1 MDLVDLFQRIGLAIA
16 IGAAVGVERHWRDR
30 AEPEGARTAG
40 IRTFTLIGM
49 TGGLAGL
56 LETAIGGTPA
66 PGLIV
71 AAFLLSLTVVM
82 LRFALIQARAEHSVS
97 ATTVIAAIT
106 TFALG
111 ALAVLGDTVIAS
123 AGGAAIVTVLASREF
138 LHGAIRRLTW
148 VELRSAVVLLAMS
161 FVLLPLIPATPY
173 GPFGGV
179 SPRSLLILVILL
191 ASVSFIG
198 YVAVRLLGSGQG
210 YLVAGAVG
218 GLVSSTA
225 TTVTFARQSVSGMPA
240 QAAAGGAVAA
250 GAVSLVRTGLLV
262 AALAPSLVSA
272 LLPPLLVSGGVMMA
286 CAVLFIRR
294 DVSHA
299 GAEPPANPFELIQVV
314 KMALLITVVAF
325 VARASSQIFG
335 DGGLYVVSALSALAD
350 VDAAT
355 VTVAGMAAQLT
366 TAVAINA
373 IGIAVAANLV
383 AKVAY
388 GAATGSRSFLLM
400 LALATTL
407 AIAAGLIAAFVAQLP

>member
-1 MDLVDLFQRIGLAIA
+1 MDLVDLFQRLGLAIA
-16 IGAAVGVERHWRDR
+16 IGAAVGVERHWRER
-30 AEPEGARTAG
+30 GEPEGGRTAG

-56 LETAIGGTPA
+56 LETTIGSAAA
-66 PGLIV
+66 PGLLI
-71 AAFLLSLTVVM
+71 AAFLVAVTLVM
-82 LRFALIQARAEHSVS
+82 LRFELLQAQAEHSVS

-111 ALAVLGDTVIAS
+111 ALAVLGDMVIAS

-148 VELRSAVVLLAMS
+148 VELRSAVVLLAMG

-191 ASVSFIG
+191 ASVSFVG

-225 TTVTFARQSVSGMPA
+225 TTVTLARQSRAGMPT
-240 QAAAGGAVAA
+240 QAAAGGAAAA
-250 GAVSLVRTGLLV
+250 GGVSLLRTGLLI
-262 AALAPSLVSA
+262 AALAPSLASA
-272 LLPPLLVSGGVMMA
+272 LLPPLLVSGAVMMA
-286 CAVLFIRR
+286 CAIVLIRR
-294 DVSHA
+294 DGA
-299 GAEPPANPFELIQVV
+299 RAEAEPPANPFELIQVV

-325 VARASSQIFG
+325 VARASAQVFG
-335 DGGLYVVSALSALAD
+335 DAGLYIVSALSALAD

-388 GAATGSRSFLLM
+388 GAATGSGAFALM
-400 LALATTL
+400 LTVATTL
-407 AIAAGLIAAFVAQLP
+407 AIAAGLVTAFAARLT

>member
-1 MDLVDLFQRIGLAIA
+1 MDLVDLFQRLGLAIA
-16 IGAAVGVERHWRDR
+16 IGAAIGVERHWRER
-30 AEPEGARTAG
+30 GEPEGGRTAG

-56 LETAIGGTPA
+56 LETVIGDNAVSGV
-66 PGLIV
+66 IV
-71 AAFLLSLTVVM
+71 ATFLIAVTVVM
-82 LRFALIQARAEHSVS
+82 LRFELLQAQAEHSVS
-97 ATTVIAAIT
+97 ATTVIASIT

-111 ALAVLGDTVIAS
+111 ALAVLGDMVVAS

-138 LHGAIRRLTW
+138 LHSAIRRLTW

-161 FVLLPLIPATPY
+161 FVLLPLIPATLY

-191 ASVSFIG
+191 ASVSFVG

-225 TTVTFARQSVSGMPA
+225 TTLTLARESLSSMSA
-240 QAAAGGAVAA
+240 RAAAGGAVAA
-250 GAVSLVRTGLLV
+250 GAISLLRTGLLI
-262 AALAPSLVSA
+262 AALAPALVSA
-272 LLPPLLVSGGVMMA
+272 LLPPLVVAGAVMMA
-286 CAVLFIRR
+286 CAVLFI
-294 DVSHA
+294 SHDA
-299 GAEPPANPFELIQVV
+299 ARAEAEPPANPFELMQVV

-325 VARASSQIFG
+325 VSRASAQVFG
-335 DGGLYVVSALSALAD
+335 DAGLYIVSALSALAD

-366 TAVAINA
+366 TAVAVNA
-373 IGIAVAANLV
+373 IGIAVAANLL
-383 AKVAY
+383 AKVVYA
-388 GAATGSRSFLLM
+388 AATGSRAFALM
-400 LALATTL
+400 LAFATALAV
-407 AIAAGLIAAFVAQLP
+407 AAGLVTAFVVQLP